1 MRKMGGIRI
10 LLAALLMAS
19 LVGLSAAAPSLSNSG
34 GGAWK
39 YQRDK
44 TNKENS
50 VELVRGDNN
59 GRNDSKAAKR
69 Y

>member
-1 MRKMGGIRI
+1 MKNSGRIKI
-10 LLAALLMAS
+10 LLAALIIVS
-19 LVGLSAAAPSLSNSG
+19 LAGTGAAASSLSNSG

-50 VELVRGDNN
+50 IEMV
-59 GRNDSKAAKR
+59 
-69 Y
+69 